1 MVKAVIIEDNQI
13 IQQIIIGYLEQC
25 FPEIHI
31 SGSRADV
38 HSAVELVSSTWP
50 DLVFVDIELRTGTGF
65 DMLDRLLRNGRQLP
79 EIIFITAHGK
89 FEFATKAF
97 KYSAVDF
104 ISKPIE
110 QEEFQKAV
118 DRALKRI
125 RSHQGKGATMV
136 IHRSKGVQHFV
147 EVDKITHLKAEGC
160 ITRFFLAD
168 GDSFTAMRNLGYY
181 APALLKHPSF
191 FRISNSTIVN
201 RDYLATYIPGK
212 PTLTLSTGAVVTAS
226 RRGGQ
231 RLRRALSQQ
240 ASPFHQTRSL
250 NDSGPEKAE
259 HFHLLPKPTSC
270 SEPLGCQLAAGF
282 PLHA

>member
-1 MVKAVIIEDNQI
+1 MVKAVIIEDNPLIQGI
-13 IQQIIIGYLEQC
+13 ITGYLEEC
-25 FPEIHI
+25 FPKIHI
-31 SGSRADV
+31 SGCKADV
-38 HSAVELVSSTWP
+38 QPAVEMISSTGP

-110 QEEFQKAV
+110 QEAFQEAV
-118 DRALKRI
+118 DRALIRI
-125 RSHQGKGATMV
+125 RSRQVKVDKIV
-136 IHRSKGVQHFV
+136 IHRSKGVLHSV
-147 EVDKITHLKAEGC
+147 EVDRITHLQGVGC
-160 ITRFFLAD
+160 ITRVFLAD
-168 GDSFTAMRNLGYY
+168 GDPFTATR
-181 APALLKHPSF
+181 LLKHFELTLHHNPSF
-191 FRISNSTIVN
+191 IRVSNNTIVN
-201 RDYLATYIPGK
+201 RDYLATYNHGELAI
-212 PTLTLSTGAVVTAS
+212 TLTTGEVLFAS

-231 RLRRALSQQ
+231 RLRRELSLQ
-240 ASPFHQTRSL
+240 ASTLQDARIA
-250 NDSGPEKAE
+250 NGSGPAKAE
-259 HFHLLPKPTSC
+259 HFHLFPKPTSC